1 MTAQLRHQFR
11 RYARRRQ
18 NLQPFFDGQLGNIG
32 PHQGSE
38 RILGRNAAEAV
49 ALLRTYIDAVHR
61 GRVRIYIVGVPAE
74 LADLHQRSVQRQRV
88 EPVDARLFAR
98 GLPIGVKQDALRRP
112 QRLQPLVGAV
122 EQHVEIEFGVAQKLV
137 KARAVVIPRGEDQA
151 AIDRDP
157 RLDEA
162 ELVLG
167 EDIAVHLLAL
177 HRRADEAAVGAERP
191 AVIDAAVGKGVAGLR
206 RADAHPAMRA
216 NVQRYVDLTAGGARY
231 DDLDRKSVV

>member
-1 MTAQLRHQFR
+1 M
-11 RYARRRQ
+11 
-18 NLQPFFDGQLGNIG
+18 I
-32 PHQGSE
+32 
-38 RILGRNAAEAV
+38 
-49 ALLRTYIDAVHR
+49 
-61 GRVRIYIVGVPAE
+61 
-74 LADLHQRSVQRQRV
+74 
-88 EPVDARLFAR
+88 
-98 GLPIGVKQDALRRP
+98 RRP
-112 QRLQPLVGAV
+112 TSANRTENSFPTRRSPELQ
-122 EQHVEIEFGVAQKLV
+122 HDEIELGVSQKRV
-137 KARAVVIPRGEDQA
+137 KARAVVVPRGEDQA
-151 AIDRDP
+151 AIGRDP

-231 DDLDRKSVV
+231 DDLIVAKVAHNIVAGHRTFGVMRQHEDRKS